1 MSVKI
6 ENVDLV
12 LGAPTEATITKL
24 PSSLVNKAF
33 GFFLTEIKNGDD
45 IIVEFDKPKQMV
57 PSFDKLK
64 SDSVLILQYSNAEP
78 EVPATIALVLELDFN
93 EGTVKMTGHG
103 FTSAGLSVE
112 TEEVDRR
119 LNLAQAN
126 LEKKILE
133 EWDKVKN
140 DLKETTFE
148 HFKEVYSAS
157 FWYDGANVDTQKVV
171 EEINSENAEDI
182 QNDPGEDLGK

>member
-33 GFFLTEIKNGDD
+33 SFFLTEIKNGDE

-57 PSFDKLK
+57 PSFEKAK
-64 SDSVLILQYSNAEP
+64 SDSILILQYSNAEP
-78 EVPATIALVLELDFN
+78 EVPATIALVLELDLT

-112 TEEVDRR
+112 SEEFP
-119 LNLAQAN
+119 NQ
-126 LEKKILE
+126 E
-133 EWDKVKN
+133 
-140 DLKETTFE
+140 
-148 HFKEVYSAS
+148 
-157 FWYDGANVDTQKVV
+157 
-171 EEINSENAEDI
+171 
-182 QNDPGEDLGK
+182 